1 MTFSPKLSLLL
12 LVAPFLHPADL
23 SDQVKQSTFRSDA
36 GMVLVPV
43 TVMDRNGKTID
54 GLQRENFTVFDNQVR
69 QPIVSFGR
77 DDSPASIGVILDV
90 SGSMRNTLSLAQ
102 DVTHVFFKTANPED
116 EFFLLTVSSKPD
128 AISGFTNDVA
138 ALERSVEGSRSE
150 GMTALIDTVYLGLQA
165 MRPAKWPRRAILILS
180 DGMDNYSRY
189 TKNELMQAAL
199 EADVQIYTIAVNNPS
214 AGVAGAGIFRPA
226 GALKPIDAARAHV
239 GDNLL
244 EEFSVKTGGLHFQVN
259 SDREAQEAAIK
270 AGEAIRNQY
279 VIGYRAPE
287 SNASGKWHRI
297 RVTADVPRTRISA
310 RNGYY
315 SR

>member
-1 MTFSPKLSLLL
+1 MISAPKIVLLL
-12 LVAPFLHPADL
+12 AAPLLYSAD
-23 SDQVKQSTFRSDA
+23 VPEAVRPSTFRSDT

-43 TVMDRNGKTID
+43 TVTDRSGKSIE
-54 GLQRENFTVFDNQVR
+54 GLQRENFTVFDDQMR

-102 DVTHVFFKTANPED
+102 DVTHAFFKAANPQD
-116 EFFLLTVSSKPD
+116 EFFLMTVSSKPD
-128 AISGFTNDVA
+128 AVSGFTTDIA
-138 ALERSVEGSRSE
+138 TLEKSVQNSRSS
-150 GMTALIDTVYLGLQA
+150 GMTALIDTVYLGLRA
-165 MRPAKWPRRAILILS
+165 MRPARWPRRAILILS

-189 TKNELMQAAL
+189 SKSELMRAAL
-199 EADVQIYTIAVNNPS
+199 EADVQIYTIAVSNP
-214 AGVAGAGIFRPA
+214 AAGASGGIYRPV
-226 GALKPIDAARAHV
+226 GALKPIDMARAHE

-244 EEFSVKTGGLHFQVN
+244 EEISVKTGGLHFQIDKE
-259 SDREAQEAAIK
+259 SQATTAASK
-270 AGEAIRNQY
+270 AGEAIRNEY
-279 VIGYRAPE
+279 VIGYRAPD

-297 RVTADVPRTRISA
+297 RVTADVPRTRVSA